1 MELVEVIELHCLL
14 NFSRKYSTDVVMDI
28 TSVQSYDFV
37 RTKYV
42 ISSNDIVLVFS
53 HRGTESFSIRALE
66 FAKICG
72 ATTILITR
80 IGSQNDNYRSI
91 DFQIQS

>member
-1 MELVEVIELHCLL
+1 
-14 NFSRKYSTDVVMDI
+14 MDI

-80 IGSQNDNYRSI
+80 IGSQNYNYRSI

>member
-1 MELVEVIELHCLL
+1 
-14 NFSRKYSTDVVMDI
+14 VVDI

-42 ISSNDIVLVFS
+42 ISSNDIVLVLS
-53 HRGTESFSIRALE
+53 HRGTESFGIRALE

-72 ATTILITR
+72 ATTILIHELEVKT
-80 IGSQNDNYRSI
+80 III
-91 DFQIQS
+91 DQ